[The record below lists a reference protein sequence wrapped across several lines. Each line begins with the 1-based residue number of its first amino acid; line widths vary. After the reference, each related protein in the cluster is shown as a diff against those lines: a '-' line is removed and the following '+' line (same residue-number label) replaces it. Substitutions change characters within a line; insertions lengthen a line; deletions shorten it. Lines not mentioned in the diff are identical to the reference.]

1 MNDLI
6 LPILF
11 FIVSLIYSSVGLGGG
26 SAYTAL
32 MIIFGMNYK
41 IIPPTSLTLNIFVSF
56 IGMVNFWRRGHGRF
70 DLILPFLITSIPMT
84 YIGGSLDLPKNI
96 FYMILFF
103 SLMLITIK
111 IYFLD
116 NQNFSFRLVGFKKWL
131 FILLVGTVLGFI
143 AGSVGIGG
151 GIYLVPIIF
160 IFGLGTEKEAAAT
173 GVAFIF
179 INSIVGLIS
188 RVQFQIFDV
197 NVILPLL
204 LSVVFGGFLGSYFGS
219 VKFKPNT
226 IQKLMGIIL
235 IIGMCFLIKEIL

>member
-84 YIGGSLDLPKNI
+84 YIGGSLDLTKNI
-96 FYMILFF
+96 FYMIF
-103 SLMLITIK
+103 MI
-111 IYFLD
+111 
-116 NQNFSFRLVGFKKWL
+116 
-131 FILLVGTVLGFI
+131 
-143 AGSVGIGG
+143 
-151 GIYLVPIIF
+151 
-160 IFGLGTEKEAAAT
+160 
-173 GVAFIF
+173 
-179 INSIVGLIS
+179 
-188 RVQFQIFDV
+188 
-197 NVILPLL
+197 
-204 LSVVFGGFLGSYFGS
+204 
-219 VKFKPNT
+219 
-226 IQKLMGIIL
+226 
-235 IIGMCFLIKEIL
+235 

>member
-1 MNDLI
+1 
-6 LPILF
+6 
-11 FIVSLIYSSVGLGGG
+11 
-26 SAYTAL
+26 
-32 MIIFGMNYK
+32 
-41 IIPPTSLTLNIFVSF
+41 
-56 IGMVNFWRRGHGRF
+56 
-70 DLILPFLITSIPMT
+70 MT

-188 RVQFQIFDV
+188 RAQFQIFDV
-197 NVILPLL
+197 NVILSLL